1 MSPADSAAVT
11 VQDDLKTLTR
21 TAADLVV
28 EAASR
33 AWDREFRVALSG
45 GSTPR
50 RLFDLLSTNPY
61 RRRIERSRWCVYWA
75 DDRMVAAD
83 HADSNYRLAETQ
95 LLSRVPISRARA
107 PRACRAGYGGAGRAG
122 V

>member
-45 GSTPR
+45 GSTPQA
-50 RLFDLLSTNPY
+50 
-61 RRRIERSRWCVYWA
+61 V
-75 DDRMVAAD
+75 
-83 HADSNYRLAETQ
+83 
-95 LLSRVPISRARA
+95 
-107 PRACRAGYGGAGRAG
+107 
-122 V
+122 

>member
-1 MSPADSAAVT
+1 MERLIEIKVSFDSDRDRALNDTRYWARWRCRVTKDWCGRPARDGVLAGAATARAVRHRGETHGERRSMSPADSAAVT

-45 GSTPR
+45 GSTPQA
-50 RLFDLLSTNPY
+50 
-61 RRRIERSRWCVYWA
+61 V
-75 DDRMVAAD
+75 
-83 HADSNYRLAETQ
+83 
-95 LLSRVPISRARA
+95 
-107 PRACRAGYGGAGRAG
+107 
-122 V
+122 